1 MVNRKKL
8 AAEQRFLIENSE
20 RNQLVPLHP
29 MTQFDHDSVKPFSSE
44 AAKKDQVSEMFNNI
58 APRYDL
64 MNRVLSAGIDVL
76 WRRKAILE
84 LKKASP
90 KHILDVAT
98 GTADMAL
105 MAAKLLQ
112 PKKITGIDI
121 SEGMLQ
127 IGRKKVTEANST
139 TQIELLKGDSENIH
153 FGNNEFDAVMVAFG
167 VRNFEHLETGLA
179 EILRVMK
186 PGAKLVVLEFSK
198 PVLPGVKQFYGLY
211 MGVIAPQIAQWFKQ
225 NKKAYQY
232 LNKSAQAFPDRQRF
246 IAIMEKAGFT
256 KTSFRP
262 LTLGICSIY
271 SGQKKA

>member
-1 MVNRKKL
+1 VPL
-8 AAEQRFLIENSE
+8 A
-20 RNQLVPLHP
+20 VPLHL
-29 MTQFDHDSVKPFSSE
+29 MTQFDHDNVTPFSGE
-44 AAKKDQVSEMFNNI
+44 ATKKDQVSEMFNNI

-64 MNRVLSAGIDVL
+64 MNRVLSAGIDVM

-84 LKKASP
+84 LKESAP
-90 KHILDVAT
+90 QTILDVAT
-98 GTADMAL
+98 GTGDMAL

-127 IGRKKVTEANST
+127 IGRKKVAEANSA
-139 TQIELLKGDSENIH
+139 TQIELLKGDSENIR
-153 FGNNEFDAVMVAFG
+153 FSNNEFDAVMVAFG
-167 VRNFEHLETGLA
+167 VRNFEHLEKGLA

-211 MGVIAPQIAQWFKQ
+211 MGIIAPQIARWFKQ

-232 LNKSAQAFPDRQRF
+232 LNKSAKAFPDGQKF
-246 IAIMEKAGFT
+246 KAIMEGAGFT
-256 KTSFRP
+256 NTTVRP

-271 SGQKKA
+271 SGHKKG